1 MRGKAMI
8 GGFLLAAASMNASAV
23 VKYTAPV
30 AVNAPDAGIT
40 RTVWCVAQNLN
51 RRARNAVSVAIQA
64 ADGSVIQQISGSVPP
79 NTARWLA
86 GASGGSGLVFCR
98 FDLQGNSSRSRGY
111 ITVQDQVKPTLAG
124 QFTTPYTV
132 MTIEAK

>member
-1 MRGKAMI
+1 MRSKVI
-8 GGFLLAAASMNASAV
+8 ISGFVLAAASMNASAV

-30 AVNAPDAGIT
+30 AVNTPDPGIT

-51 RRARNAVSVAIQA
+51 NKTKKAVSVAIQA
-64 ADGSVIQQISGSVPP
+64 ADGSVIQQIQGDVPP

-86 GASGGSGLVFCR
+86 GASGGSGLVFCK
-98 FDLQGNSSRSRGY
+98 FDLKGNSSKSRGY
-111 ITVQDQVKPTLAG
+111 ITIQDQVKPTLAG